1 MDRKR
6 FLKQATLAGSA
17 LAAGAASAQDGATR
31 VPMEVEIHPSW
42 LTWVTAATGC
52 LRALGLDVDNV
63 DVAGHSGYAFH
74 MCITNVAGVEGPTV
88 LPLEDLANGCR
99 MLGRGTLELQGANWR
114 EAVDAGADS
123 DEAYQLARRELD
135 LGRPSIMWGTGL
147 PEFGVI
153 TGYEADEYLYRWSGD
168 PDQELRV
175 RYNDLSSP
183 GGRYLLMFPTQTEFP
198 RAEADRVALA
208 NALHFLHRRPE
219 LPHLRFG
226 LEAYDV
232 WIAAL
237 QGKRAN
243 GFGNNY
249 CAQCFSNGKQYAR
262 DFVGRLAAR
271 NEHAAGPL
279 DEAIIAYED
288 CADAMGIVAQT
299 FPFPGPEEENIEDLV
314 SIDQA
319 AEALATARDAEM
331 RAAGAMAEALLVEWP
346 DE

>member
-1 MDRKR
+1 
-6 FLKQATLAGSA
+6 
-17 LAAGAASAQDGATR
+17 
-31 VPMEVEIHPSW
+31 MELEIHPSW

-88 LPLEDLANGCR
+88 LPWRDLGGGVQR
-99 MLGRGTLELQGANWR
+99 LGRSTVEFTGTPWASDEQYRGNDLHAFELAKR
-114 EAVDAGADS
+114 EVDA
-123 DEAYQLARRELD
+123 
-135 LGRPSIMWGTGL
+135 GRPSILWGLTM
-147 PEFGVI
+147 PEFGIVV
-153 TGYEADEYLYRWSGD
+153 GYEGQEYLYRWSGEAGK
-168 PDQELRV
+168 ELRLNYV
-175 RYNDLSSP
+175 ETQNP
-183 GGRYLLMFPTQTEFP
+183 GGAYLLCFPTASGVPQLV
-198 RAEADRVALA
+198 ADRMALR
-208 NALHFLHRRPE
+208 NALDFLERQPDHQN
-219 LPHLRFG
+219 HRFG

-237 QGKRAN
+237 EGKRAN

-262 DFVGRLAAR
+262 DFVRRLAER
-271 NEHAAGPL
+271 NDHAAGPL

-299 FPFPGPEEENIEDLV
+299 FPFPGPEEETIEDLV

-319 AEALATARDAEM
+319 VEALQTARDAEM

-346 DE
+346 EG